1 MQTIYKWEEFQT
13 ISVLKQLKS
22 LKKVK
27 MSLAITILANEK
39 MVWDE
44 TINSMR
50 ILELKWV
57 GPSFSLIPMV
67 ATGLQ

>member
-50 ILELKWV
+50 ILELKGV